1 MRHSQAQIAQ
11 RRSPKTQPR
20 APIQLVPIRT
30 NDIWHRFLLS
40 LSSSPSLLVLRVVPI
55 LPAKNCIASDLT
67 AAAEE
72 VASFFGVPFCFV
84 VVVATVHS
92 VLHVTLLLAFLLS
105 LTLLLLLCL
114 GSCSKCHTNV
124 EHVMFCH
131 YVCKWNAAAV
141 AADATACLLLGA
153 PLSHVD
159 HMPSSSADEVGIF
172 PIIRIALLCV
182 FVLI

>member
-1 MRHSQAQIAQ
+1 MRQSQAEIAQ

-30 NDIWHRFLLS
+30 NDIWHRFLS
-40 LSSSPSLLVLRVVPI
+40 LSFSPSFARCSNFASQKLHCKRFNSSRGGCLL
-55 LPAKNCIASDLT
+55 
-67 AAAEE
+67 
-72 VASFFGVPFCFV
+72 FGAPFCFIVV

-105 LTLLLLLCL
+105 LLPPLLLLLCL

-131 YVCKWNAAAV
+131 YVCK
-141 AADATACLLLGA
+141 
-153 PLSHVD
+153 
-159 HMPSSSADEVGIF
+159 
-172 PIIRIALLCV
+172 
-182 FVLI
+182 